1 MGDLARHG
9 RHRLDIPIRHAKG
22 RTVSQAT
29 PRVAAVTGGASGIGL
44 GIVRRLVADGWKVV
58 AGDINAVTL
67 NEAFGDSDEE
77 NVVGV
82 SCDVSVESHVARLVE
97 TAVERFG
104 RLDCMVNNAG
114 ISGAFGPIHELDV
127 AHWDFTFGVLARGV
141 FLGTKHA
148 TRQFLAQGGGGSIVN
163 MCSIAAWDGGTG
175 PQAYSAAKAAV
186 QNLTWST
193 AAELAEHRIRV
204 NAVAPGSVITPMWM
218 KGRDQSDVDRALQLQ
233 PLKEPT
239 TSEHVAEAVAFLAAP
254 EPAMITGTCVAV
266 DGGISAA
273 GTDLARRL
281 GNNPG
286 DLKISGLNMGTSGT
300 KSVVNVLGD

>member
-1 MGDLARHG
+1 M
-9 RHRLDIPIRHAKG
+9 
-22 RTVSQAT
+22 
-29 PRVAAVTGGASGIGL
+29 TGGASGIGL
-44 GIVRRLVADGWKVV
+44 GIVERLVADGWKVV
-58 AGDINAVTL
+58 AGDINPVTL
-67 NEAFGDSDEE
+67 EQAFASFDAGD
-77 NVVGV
+77 VAGVG
-82 SCDVSVESHVARLVE
+82 CDVSVEDDVARLVA

-127 AHWDFTFGVLARGV
+127 AHWDFTFAILARGV

-193 AAELAEHRIRV
+193 AAELAAHRIRV

-218 KGRDQSDVDRALQLQ
+218 KGRDQSHVDQALALQ
-233 PLKEPT
+233 PVKEPT
-239 TSEHVAEAVAFLAAP
+239 TSAHVAEAVAFLADP

-286 DLKISGLNMGTSGT
+286 ALRISGLNMGTSGA
-300 KSVVNVLGD
+300 KSVVNVLDS